1 MGHEGFDWPR
11 KMGIFHL
18 WNDQRVLFGNQTS
31 SEVPIFHGTR
41 ASISSKPWH
50 TGANFPWH
58 VYRKRVGRHGS
69 AVLPSQK
76 KLFFVCLLVRW
87 SILKTWA
94 METMGL
100 IWIGMCRRSP
110 IDEKDW
116 WTRSIWGG
124 SFTRGHLDENRGY
137 ALCVRKLRTQHGVFW
152 KRKQLLNREVLEVLQ
167 IPGVFVNFL

>member
-1 MGHEGFDWPR
+1 MGHEGFDWPL

-18 WNDQRVLFGNQTS
+18 WNDQRVPFGNQTS
-31 SEVPIFHGTR
+31 SEFPIFHWTR
-41 ASISSKPWH
+41 ASISSGPWH
-50 TGANFPWH
+50 TGAKFPWH

-69 AVLPSQK
+69 AVLLSQK
-76 KLFFVCLLVRW
+76 HIFFVCLFVCW

-124 SFTRGHLDENRGY
+124 FFTRGHLDENRY
-137 ALCVRKLRTQHGVFW
+137 ASDFRFFW
-152 KRKQLLNREVLEVLQ
+152 GPNMVCSEKESNGWFCEVLQ
-167 IPGVFVNFL
+167 TRGLFVNFL